1 MAHQSIWTFS
11 DLPEKVIDIVEED
24 LTNKFDHQ
32 LRESLIGGGEKDNQ
46 KRNSKNT
53 WISTDHW
60 VAGFVWNY
68 INRANRTN
76 FCYDLDG
83 MDGETL
89 QYTRYDAGDFYGWH
103 DDQGLGGF
111 VTNEYDLTSARSKPE
126 VIERNKEIYLDKQ
139 TERIRKLSFVV
150 QLSHHDD
157 YEGGNLQIMMEN
169 DKTYFAP
176 RRRGTV
182 IVFDSRARHRVTKVR
197 SGVRKSIV
205 GWVAGPRW
213 R

>member
-24 LTNKFDHQ
+24 LIDRFDPQ
-32 LRESLIGGGEKDNQ
+32 LKESLIGGGEKNNS
-46 KRNSKNT
+46 KRNSKNAWVPT
-53 WISTDHW
+53 SHWIT
-60 VAGFVWNY
+60 GFVWHYVNL
-68 INRANRTN
+68 ANKNN

-83 MDGETL
+83 VDGGTI
-89 QYTRYDAGDFYGWH
+89 QYTVYNEGDFYGWH
-103 DDQGLGGF
+103 DDQGLSDF
-111 VTNEYDLTSARSKPE
+111 LSNNHILSSDKSASE
-126 VIERNKEIYLDKQ
+126 VIADNKENYLSIQ

-157 YEGGNLQIMMEN
+157 YEGGNLQLMLEN
-169 DKTYFAP
+169 DQTHFAP
-176 RRRGTV
+176 RKRGTV
-182 IVFDSRARHRVTKVR
+182 IVFDSRARHRVTRVKA
-197 SGVRKSIV
+197 GVRKSIV